1 MTQNPVFADDDA
13 QEFQAS
19 PGIGTQL
26 LAFGSAACVGLALFF
41 GSVLLGVAL
50 FLVVLVTMNVDAGSG
65 WAVKFRNL
73 AERRNCSV
81 LRRVSQP
88 AVIR

>member
-1 MTQNPVFADDDA
+1 MTQNAVFADDEA
-13 QEFQAS
+13 PEFQAS

-41 GSVLLGVAL
+41 GSILLGVAL
-50 FLVVLVTMNVDAGSG
+50 FAIVLITMNVDAGSG
-65 WAVKFRNL
+65 WATKFRNL
-73 AERRNCSV
+73 AERRSCRV
-81 LRRVSQP
+81 MRRASQP

>member
-1 MTQNPVFADDDA
+1 MTQNAVFTGDEAP
-13 QEFQAS
+13 EFQAL

-41 GSVLLGVAL
+41 GSILLGVAL
-50 FLVVLVTMNVDAGSG
+50 FAVVLITMNVDAGSG
-65 WAVKFRNL
+65 WATKFLNL
-73 AERRNCSV
+73 AERRNSV
-81 LRRVSQP
+81 MRRASQP

>member
-1 MTQNPVFADDDA
+1 MTQNAVFAEDES

-26 LAFGSAACVGLALFF
+26 LAFGSAACVGVALFF
-41 GSVLLGVAL
+41 GSIVLGVAL
-50 FLVVLVTMNVDAGSG
+50 FAVVLITMNVDAGRA
-65 WAVKFRNL
+65 WATKFHNL
-73 AERRNCSV
+73 AERRNRRV
-81 LRRVSQP
+81 MRRVSQP

>member
-1 MTQNPVFADDDA
+1 MTRNAVFADDEA

-19 PGIGTQL
+19 PSIGTQL
-26 LAFGSAACVGLALFF
+26 LALGSAACVGLALFF

-50 FLVVLVTMNVDAGSG
+50 FAVVLITMNVDAGSG
-65 WAVKFRNL
+65 WATRFRNL
-73 AERRNCSV
+73 AGRRNRSV
-81 LRRVSQP
+81 IRRASQP